1 MVFKT
6 RIYHCNV
13 DFCGNLYLEILKDAW
28 SPALTIS
35 DLLHSIRSIFLN
47 PDPRKFL
54 CCLAQFALFFIF
66 FLNSLI
72 MMDKVN

>member
-35 DLLHSIRSIFLN
+35 DLLLSIRSIFLK
-47 PDPRKFL
+47 PDPCKFSL
-54 CCLAQFALFFIF
+54 LSHTVCLFSFF
-66 FLNSLI
+66 
-72 MMDKVN
+72 VNFSYNDG